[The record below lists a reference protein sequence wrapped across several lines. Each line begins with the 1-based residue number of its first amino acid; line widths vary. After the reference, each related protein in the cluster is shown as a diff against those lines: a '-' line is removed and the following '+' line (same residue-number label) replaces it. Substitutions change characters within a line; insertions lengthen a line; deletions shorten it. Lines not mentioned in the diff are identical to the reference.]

1 MPEKIIVHC
10 TCPTEEEAQRVALH
24 VVGLRLA
31 ACAAVT
37 KGVRSFYRWKGAL
50 EESEEC
56 ALTMKSRADL
66 FEELCAEIRKEHSY
80 ETPEILAVPVVDGA
94 AGYLAWMDEELR
106 PVGGE

>member
-37 KGVRSFYRWKGAL
+37 KGVRSYYHWKGAL
-50 EESEEC
+50 EQSEEC
-56 ALTMKSRADL
+56 ALTMKSRSDL
-66 FEELCAEIRKEHSY
+66 FAELCAEIRKVHSY
-80 ETPEILAVPVVDGA
+80 EVPEILAVPVVDGSA
-94 AGYLAWMDEELR
+94 DYLAWMDAELR
-106 PVGGE
+106 PAAGE